1 MEPSTTL
8 SPIPRH
14 LTRSHSVF
22 QPRVSFDTFPRPSS
36 TTPDNP
42 DITSFTLAKK
52 HKDYAFTKRSR
63 TFLCGLDANDYS
75 EYALEWLIDE
85 LVDDG
90 DEVVCLRVIDPNAEV
105 VVGGGK
111 KGESKYREEA
121 EALMKSIEQRNRENK
136 AINLILEFA
145 VGKVE
150 KMFTRM
156 VCRTI
161 LIEIASKS
169 SRLT

>member
-1 MEPSTTL
+1 ML
-8 SPIPRH
+8 IVCR
-14 LTRSHSVF
+14 VF
-22 QPRVSFDTFPRPSS
+22 QSRVSFDTFPRASS
-36 TTPDNP
+36 QAPDNV
-42 DITSFTLAKK
+42 DITSFTLARRHK
-52 HKDYAFTKRSR
+52 HYAFTKRSR

-75 EYALEWLIDE
+75 EHALEWLIDE

-111 KGESKYREEA
+111 KGEPKYREEA
-121 EALMKSIEQRNRENK
+121 ETLMKSIEHMNRENK

-150 KMFTRM
+150 KMFTTM
-156 VCRTI
+156 VQ
-161 LIEIASKS
+161 
-169 SRLT
+169 